1 MNLLKSLRQKTYP
14 ELNRGPPKH
23 EQEHVPE
30 PEQHSDRKHLLGQ
43 DPEHSPDLEQAAD
56 KNSLPEH
63 ETISLTEHE
72 QEPVHEAESVE
83 ELQEPDHESEYGS
96 KPELS
101 VGPNEK
107 TEPGAEMIETKVTID
122 AIDEMPEIFAETF
135 CDDGG
140 NREMDTV
147 CYPKFSSFLAD
158 ARQDSFCPVN

>member
-1 MNLLKSLRQKTYP
+1 M
-14 ELNRGPPKH
+14 
-23 EQEHVPE
+23 PE

-72 QEPVHEAESVE
+72 QEPVHEAES
-83 ELQEPDHESEYGS
+83 
-96 KPELS
+96 
-101 VGPNEK
+101 
-107 TEPGAEMIETKVTID
+107 ETKVTID